1 MILDKASERVRNSLG
16 EDTNPAE
23 LIRSAAIQVSRYLD
37 RAGARAHSRNTKR
50 LLMVCFQRRLQRCA
64 LRLVRRQ
71 IVTDA
76 SPYGRRVLEDDPRS
90 KVAPISH
97 CEHDKDKAQSRRWPK
112 RASDLV
118 DANRTA
124 RGSDL
129 TRLATILTQETGNPR
144 HACWRFMHKLGIPA
158 QRPYKPWSEPQRRH
172 LLQLIELHP
181 PGEVARILNRSQASI
196 RAMLKRL
203 GGSAGMGKDWFTK
216 YTLAEALHVSPEKVQ
231 QWIDRRWLK
240 ARVVVIGTVKRT
252 VIAADD
258 FCDFCKEHRNEIIG
272 HRLHRERLDF
282 VLNFVFPPAHAELLP
297 VRTAYGPRSG
307 KQRHHAES
315 PDNAGGDVD

>member
-1 MILDKASERVRNSLG
+1 
-16 EDTNPAE
+16 
-23 LIRSAAIQVSRYLD
+23 
-37 RAGARAHSRNTKR
+37 
-50 LLMVCFQRRLQRCA
+50 MVCFQRRLQRCA

-71 IVTDA
+71 ITTHA
-76 SPYGRRVLEDDPRS
+76 SSYERRVLEDDSRS

-97 CEHDKDKAQSRRWPK
+97 CEHGKDKAHSRRWPK

-181 PGEVARILNRSQASI
+181 PGAVARILNRSQASLPG
-196 RAMLKRL
+196 MLNRL
-203 GGSAGMGKDWFTK
+203 GGQGGGGGGGFAQLS
-216 YTLAEALHVSPEKVQ
+216 TL
-231 QWIDRRWLK
+231 
-240 ARVVVIGTVKRT
+240 
-252 VIAADD
+252 
-258 FCDFCKEHRNEIIG
+258 
-272 HRLHRERLDF
+272 
-282 VLNFVFPPAHAELLP
+282 
-297 VRTAYGPRSG
+297 
-307 KQRHHAES
+307 
-315 PDNAGGDVD
+315 